1 MKLTMVILSLIPV
14 MSWGSV
20 SNFNDIINEN
30 SQVQREIQ
38 HTLKVSDDSTAAAL
52 GPNND
57 RRVVLESISY
67 NAPTNAKAF
76 KFKKEISEHRVS
88 SKKEMSRVA
97 NEFKSMDRDL

>member
-14 MSWGSV
+14 MSWANV
-20 SNFNDIINEN
+20 SNFNDIIAEN

-38 HTLKVSDDSTAAAL
+38 QTLKVSDDSTAAAL

-67 NAPTNAKAF
+67 NAPTNSKIF
-76 KFKKEISEHRVS
+76 KFKKELSEHRVS
-88 SKKEMSRVA
+88 NKKEMSRVA
-97 NEFKSMDRDL
+97 NEFKAMDRDL